1 MPDAEGGLF
10 QKYFVMLHSLV
21 DSAPEADGFRGFFV
35 EIACCCETAKN
46 NYLCSLNGLSINRII
61 V

>member
-1 MPDAEGGLF
+1 MFNCGFPPAKDESHT
-10 QKYFVMLHSLV
+10 KNRV
-21 DSAPEADGFRGFFV
+21 PEADDFRDFFV